1 MPMPPMPVTSMSE
14 PALFDHIVGVLG
26 LALPIFGALT
36 VRKTIQEAEFD
47 RKDRLIGFWANGAIL
62 FGIGG
67 LVVLA
72 WWLADRGSPGLTQS
86 PQNLLVA
93 NTLITLY
100 MAYYLYEFWRSIHS
114 EAARAKAR
122 ASMEKN
128 TPFMPRSWG
137 ELPHALFLCAA
148 AGLGEE
154 LLFRA
159 HLIAWVQAIGGDHPI
174 VTVLAVGVPGLLFAL
189 AHRYQDNRAV
199 VHIAIM
205 AWTFGAYFLL
215 TGSILLLVVLHFLVD
230 AFGSVLGILLMPKE
244 PVGADTA
251 AGNTAAQDTA
261 VSSAPA
267 NGSGAT

>member
-1 MPMPPMPVTSMSE
+1 MPMPSMPMTSMAE

-26 LALPIFGALT
+26 IAFPILGALT
-36 VRKTIQEAEFD
+36 VRKTIQETKFD
-47 RKDRLIGFWANGAIL
+47 RKDRINGFWANGAIL

-86 PQNLLVA
+86 PQNQLVA
-93 NTLITLY
+93 NTIIAVYL
-100 MAYYLYEFWRSIHS
+100 AYYVYDVWHS
-114 EAARAKAR
+114 THSKAARAKAR
-122 ASMEKN
+122 AGMKKN

-148 AGLGEE
+148 AGVGEE

-159 HLIAWVQAIGGDHPI
+159 HLIAWIQAIGGDHPI
-174 VTVLAVGVPGLLFAL
+174 VTVLAVGIPGLLFAL
-189 AHRYQDNRAV
+189 AHRYQENRAV

-205 AWTFGAYFLL
+205 AWVFGTYFLL

-230 AFGSVLGILLMPKE
+230 AFGSVLGILLIPEDPAAADENE
-244 PVGADTA
+244 PEA
-251 AGNTAAQDTA
+251 AIPSKSPDGSAAT
-261 VSSAPA
+261 
-267 NGSGAT
+267 